1 MHIVTVEGVYMY
13 TEVVGNVAAAAL
25 TPTTTAAASAA
36 AAEEIEATRRDSH
49 ANEAHFRPQESIVDS

>member
-1 MHIVTVEGVYMY
+1 MY

-36 AAEEIEATRRDSH
+36 AEEIEATRRDSH
-49 ANEAHFRPQESIVDS
+49 AKQAHCRPQESIVDS